1 MIFFFLYF
9 HVSMME
15 ERVPLRLTESHSL
28 ICQIKENPG
37 SWLC

>member
-1 MIFFFLYF
+1 MIFFLYL
-9 HVSMME
+9 HVSMIE
-15 ERVPLRLTESHSL
+15 ERVPLGLTETHSL